1 MSYTLGGPI
10 VIPKL
15 VDGRNKLF
23 FFANYSFVADLIP
36 GNIQAGAITIPTEA
50 HLRGDFS
57 DLLLLPNPQQYRIY
71 DPLTA
76 RPDPN
81 RPGRIIRDPF
91 PNNIIPQNR
100 IVNPAYKQYT
110 QFLPAPNQ
118 NPAAGLAPT
127 DNYLGAAEPDQTH
140 SHLWGG
146 RARFQPLAIG
156 PLLLPR
162 RGQLLHRRGRR
173 LDLRESALAGPAR
186 DLASTQELVV
196 HRQLDAGLRQRHG
209 RRHAGGIELVSRRR
223 AAPRD
228 EALQAD
234 GLRDAAV
241 RRRLLLGT
249 PGRLPDARGE
259 LCTAIRT
266 SAATSACI
274 RRCST
279 SRARSTSH
287 TSGTRT
293 RCGSARTTAATAA
306 RSRTS
311 ATRLAW

>member
-36 GNIQAGAITIPTEA
+36 GNIQTGAITIPTEA

-100 IVNPAYKQYT
+100 IVNPAYRRVHQVPAGA
-110 QFLPAPNQ
+110 QPEPGAGPGADRQLPRR
-118 NPAAGLAPT
+118 
-127 DNYLGAAEPDQTH
+127 
-140 SHLWGG
+140 G
-146 RARFQPLAIG
+146 RARSDAQPPLGRTRRFQPLASRTASSSAPRAVTSPKKTTTG
-156 PLLLPR
+156 PTR
-162 RGQLLHRRGRR
+162 IRCREGLHSAWRQRKSWSYTGNWTRIFGKGTV
-173 LDLRESALAGPAR
+173 LDLQA
-186 DLASTQELVV
+186 ASNWFL
-196 HRQLDAGLRQRHG
+196 
-209 RRHAGGIELVSRRR
+209 RRR

-234 GLRDAAV
+234 ASSG
-241 RRRLLLGT
+241 
-249 PGRLPDARGE
+249 
-259 LCTAIRT
+259 C
-266 SAATSACI
+266 
-274 RRCST
+274 
-279 SRARSTSH
+279 RSTS
-287 TSGTRT
+287 TT
-293 RCGSARTTAATAA
+293 SARHARAAA
-306 RSRTS
+306 RCPR
-311 ATRLAW
+311 